1 MIVPLSVHFTDEESE
16 TYKGYAT
23 CQSKDSHPWLAN
35 SKTFAFSLFL
45 SIFSKNVLPDFL
57 SEKLKQAGEIRE
69 LQLDLKQN
77 LPLTCNTVLNP
88 WP

>member
-1 MIVPLSVHFTDEESE
+1 MSRPTPKSL
-16 TYKGYAT
+16 
-23 CQSKDSHPWLAN
+23 L
-35 SKTFAFSLFL
+35 FSLFL

-77 LPLTCNTVLNP
+77 LLYRVTLF
-88 WP
+88 